1 MGRPWSY
8 EAPEGISS
16 EIDGGGKKLF
26 DGKRKFCGG
35 VKDNMQLQS
44 IAFGTKGYVRS
55 SSPYCPHGVP
65 IFPKPPKIT
74 KQNKQTNKQQIKI
87 TT

>member
-16 EIDGGGKKLF
+16 EIGGGGKRLF
-26 DGKRKFCGG
+26 GGERNFFGG

-44 IAFGTKGYVRS
+44 IVLSTTGYLCS
-55 SSPYCPHGVP
+55 SAHPHGAP
-65 IFPKPPKIT
+65 IFPKPPT
-74 KQNKQTNKQQIKI
+74 K
-87 TT
+87 